1 MIGFVLNN
9 PGNFDT
15 FIQAAR
21 KLLRTLS
28 RSNDD
33 IRYEVLRWDRDKST
47 RRRDTDAKISG
58 TLALNDR
65 VFGFATDADAFPALF
80 RLAADGIVDLL
91 PVDLAAVKTAVRAVG
106 IRSLPDDVL
115 VEVVGEPL
123 TLLSAM
129 IKPGRNA
136 QFVLR
141 RLKQIQR
148 EAPAETAPRLKS
160 RKPTLDDLHGLG
172 EAAVW
177 GRELA
182 KDLNDY
188 RAGLLPWSDVDRG
201 VLVSGPTGTG
211 KTTFAQAL
219 ARTCNVPIHI
229 HSLARWQ
236 AGGYLNDLLR
246 MMRNA
251 FDEARDAAPCILFV
265 DELDSFGD
273 RDDLDD
279 RNANYQR
286 EVINAFLECLD
297 GVEGREGVVVVGAT
311 NLPDMIDNAILR
323 PGRLGKHVRIPLPD
337 IEARVGIL
345 RHHLGNDLVS
355 EDMTDIAARLEGAS
369 GAVIEQ
375 AVRDARRK
383 ARSERRPLTIAD
395 LQHGLPSR
403 IALSDEAFALACVHE
418 AGHVVVGHLLGNEA
432 GRYLVEAHTFRE
444 ITHDGSAGWT
454 AFRQTPGVPRRKPA
468 YLAQITILVS
478 GIAAETISFGE
489 HTDGGGGGDDSDL
502 RHATLIAAAMEVS
515 YGLGDDLVY
524 LSSSE
529 PREVLARIRADPIL
543 RRHVATVLDTCMQRA
558 KDLIAKHSEFF
569 DAVVRVL
576 KDRGSLGASDVERLI
591 DPENLSRLSGASKN
605 GSVTVMESF
614 HP

>member
-1 MIGFVLNN
+1 MNGIHGLSRRRTIKKRRPRDVGLAVARNILVRSLRRANLHHGLSGYPCVIGFVLNN

-279 RNANYQR
+279 RNATTSVRSSTLSLN
-286 EVINAFLECLD
+286 VST
-297 GVEGREGVVVVGAT
+297 VSKVVKG
-311 NLPDMIDNAILR
+311 
-323 PGRLGKHVRIPLPD
+323 
-337 IEARVGIL
+337 
-345 RHHLGNDLVS
+345 
-355 EDMTDIAARLEGAS
+355 
-369 GAVIEQ
+369 
-375 AVRDARRK
+375 
-383 ARSERRPLTIAD
+383 
-395 LQHGLPSR
+395 
-403 IALSDEAFALACVHE
+403 
-418 AGHVVVGHLLGNEA
+418 
-432 GRYLVEAHTFRE
+432 
-444 ITHDGSAGWT
+444 
-454 AFRQTPGVPRRKPA
+454 
-468 YLAQITILVS
+468 
-478 GIAAETISFGE
+478 
-489 HTDGGGGGDDSDL
+489 
-502 RHATLIAAAMEVS
+502 
-515 YGLGDDLVY
+515 
-524 LSSSE
+524 LSSSA
-529 PREVLARIRADPIL
+529 P
-543 RRHVATVLDTCMQRA
+543 
-558 KDLIAKHSEFF
+558 LI
-569 DAVVRVL
+569 
-576 KDRGSLGASDVERLI
+576 SL
-591 DPENLSRLSGASKN
+591 
-605 GSVTVMESF
+605 T
-614 HP
+614 